1 MSSKVLIVQPDPA
14 WAERIGQLVHAGA
27 PGAAVAFVHTPDDA
41 MAALDGYEDLDLCI
55 CEIYFPEADGLAFLS
70 AVRKRFRHAR
80 VMVVSSYDLENFHD
94 YIHGLTV
101 LTLPLDEAAFT
112 ATCHDA
118 LITLFG
124 QQFPP
129 FRLGKKFSPDRWG
142 DCYAAYDTGVKRD
155 VFITVLRHGAT
166 PEEAYHFRQTAVA
179 MARAGHPNVQAVYQ
193 AGIFEH
199 RDFFARERWEA
210 PNLVER
216 AIAGEGIDG
225 RMAAQII
232 HAVGAVLLFWDAN
245 GHAHGPVM
253 PTDVTISP
261 QGVIKLVNCVDP
273 TQPLTPPGAVDLR
286 PITAAVRTLLG
297 GTPEL
302 PPRLEAL
309 LQQLEGGP
317 VPLTDVIS
325 ESQAIDI
332 ELAPEREI
340 EVTQERQVAR
350 RVVAIERRNQKRHVY
365 VAGVFSLL
373 LLLVVG
379 YFVYARF
386 FAPPPQREFNDMQKI
401 PDGPFVYQDGQAT
414 LDHTFYIDK
423 YEVTIGQYLNF
434 LKAVADAGTDAAW
447 RYPTQKGEKNHEP
460 NKWGQMFQAI
470 KYHQAYNGEN
480 LTLDYPIFN
489 IDWYDAQA
497 YAKWAGK
504 RLPTDEEWEK
514 AARGEHGNLYPWGNT
529 FLPAANTSIFAT
541 KGDDSERARNIHHI
555 VDANPQDRSP
565 YGVMDMAGNVSE
577 WTSTLVDST
586 SISGEKVA
594 VIRGANFLTTELDHE
609 ELTNRITNYS
619 PLRREVWLGFRCA
632 SDTPPASK

>member
-1 MSSKVLIVQPDPA
+1 MFSSFSPTRRGG
-14 WAERIGQLVHAGA
+14 ERIGQLVLAGT
-27 PGAAVAFVHTPDDA
+27 PDAAVGFLSTPEEGI
-41 MAALDGYEDLDLCI
+41 AALGGYEDLDLCI
-55 CEIYFPEADGLAFLS
+55 CEIYFPEADGVAFLS
-70 AVRKRFRHAR
+70 AVRSRFRHAR
-80 VMVVSSYDLENFHD
+80 VLVVSSYDLENFHD

-101 LTLPLDEAAFT
+101 FTLPFDEAAFS
-112 ATCHDA
+112 ATCRDA
-118 LITLFG
+118 LVTLQG
-124 QQFPP
+124 MQFPP
-129 FRLGKKFSPDRWG
+129 FRLGKKYPPDRWG

-155 VFITVLRHGAT
+155 VFITVLRQGAT
-166 PEEAYHFRQTAVA
+166 PEEAYHLRQTAA
-179 MARAGHPNVQAVYQ
+179 SMARAGHPNVQAVYQ

-199 RDFFARERWEA
+199 RDFFAREKWEA

-216 AIAGEGIDG
+216 AIAGEGVDG
-225 RMAAQII
+225 RTAAQII
-232 HAVGAVLLFWDAN
+232 HAVSAVLLFWDAN
-245 GHAHGPVM
+245 GHPHGPIT
-253 PTDVTISP
+253 PTDVTLSP
-261 QGVIKLVNCVDP
+261 QGVVKLVNCVDP
-273 TQPLTPPGAVDLR
+273 VQPLTPPGMVDFR
-286 PITAAVRTLLG
+286 PVAAAVRTLLG
-297 GTPEL
+297 GTPDL

-309 LQQLEGGP
+309 LQQLESGP
-317 VPLTDVIS
+317 VPLTGVVS

-340 EVTQERQVAR
+340 EVTEERQVAR
-350 RVVAIERRNQKRHVY
+350 RVVAIERRKQKRHVY
-365 VAGVFSLL
+365 VMGVFAAL

-401 PDGPFVYQDGQAT
+401 PAGPFVYQDGPAT

-434 LKAVADAGTDAAW
+434 LKAVANAGSDAAW

-460 NKWGQMFQAI
+460 SKWAQMFQAI

-514 AARGEHGNLYPWGNT
+514 AARGEHGNLFPWGNT
-529 FLPAANTSIFAT
+529 FAPSANTSIFAT
-541 KGDDSERARNIHHI
+541 KGDDSERPRNVHQI
-555 VDANPQDRSP
+555 VDANAGDRSP
-565 YGVMDMAGNVSE
+565 YGVMDLAGNVSE
-577 WTSTLVDST
+577 WTGSLVDST
-586 SISGEKVA
+586 SLSGEKVA

-619 PLRREVWLGFRCA
+619 PSRREAWLGFRCA
-632 SDTPPASK
+632 SDTPPAPK